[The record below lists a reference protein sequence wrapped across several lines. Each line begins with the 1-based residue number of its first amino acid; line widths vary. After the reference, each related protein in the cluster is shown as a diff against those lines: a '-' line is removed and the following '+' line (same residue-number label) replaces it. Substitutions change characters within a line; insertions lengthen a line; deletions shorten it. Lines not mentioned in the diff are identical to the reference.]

1 MPTLDR
7 ITVSGFKSIGQME
20 LDLRPINVLIGANG
34 AGRSNFIG
42 VFALLQRVI
51 EGRLQLYVAQA
62 GGADSLLHFGQKQT
76 QSLQLGLRFG
86 PNDTFYRA
94 SLVPS
99 ANDALIFAEEEWGHE
114 SDIGSQATSSPV
126 GAEGRHE
133 SVLLERW
140 DQSRVVPES
149 QSQSQEQAL
158 KLFEQLNTPRKQ
170 VRALL
175 RGARVYHFHDTSS
188 AAGVKQTQDIGDNEV
203 LRTDAANL
211 AAFLFLL
218 REKHPDSYRRI
229 VATVRL
235 AAPFFEDFRLRPS
248 PFNEQK
254 ILLEWSERSS
264 ESYFNA
270 HALSDGTLRFIC
282 LATLLLQPTP
292 PPLIIIDEP
301 ELGLHPYAIQLLAD
315 LVSSAS
321 EKSQVI
327 LSTQS
332 VTLVNQF
339 APEDLIVVDRRE
351 GESLFRR
358 LTPEETQSW
367 LDSYSLGELWEKNV
381 IGGRPG

>member
-1 MPTLDR
+1 MPTLGR
-7 ITVSGFKSIGQME
+7 IEIEGFKSIRQMA
-20 LDLRPINVLIGANG
+20 LDLRPVNVLIGANG
-34 AGRSNFIG
+34 AGKSNFIG
-42 VFALLQRVI
+42 AFGLLQRMM
-51 EGRLQLYVAQA
+51 EGRLQLHVAQA
-62 GGADSLLHFGQKQT
+62 GGADTLLHFGRKQT
-76 QSLQLGLRFG
+76 QSMRLSLRFAPG
-86 PNDTFYRA
+86 EAFYLA
-94 SLVPS
+94 NLVPS
-99 ANDALIFAEEEWGHE
+99 ANDALIFAKEAWGFE
-114 SDIGSQATSSPV
+114 SDAGSQATSSPS
-126 GAEGRHE
+126 GADGLNE
-133 SVLLERW
+133 SVLLEQW
-140 DQSRVVPES
+140 DQPKVLPSN
-149 QSQSQEQAL
+149 QAQDDAQ
-158 KLFEQLNTPRKQ
+158 KLFEQWSAPRKQ
-170 VRALL
+170 VRGIL

-188 AAGVKQTQDIGDNEV
+188 AAKVKQTQALGDNET
-203 LRTDAANL
+203 LRTDASNL

-218 REKHPDSYRRI
+218 QEKHPDSYRRI
-229 VATVRL
+229 VATVQL
-235 AAPFFEDFRLRPS
+235 AAPFFNDFRLRPS

-264 ESYFNA
+264 DAYFNA

-282 LATLLLQPTP
+282 LATLLLQPEP

-321 EKSQVI
+321 AKSQVI

-339 APEDLIVVDRRE
+339 APEDLVVVDRRE